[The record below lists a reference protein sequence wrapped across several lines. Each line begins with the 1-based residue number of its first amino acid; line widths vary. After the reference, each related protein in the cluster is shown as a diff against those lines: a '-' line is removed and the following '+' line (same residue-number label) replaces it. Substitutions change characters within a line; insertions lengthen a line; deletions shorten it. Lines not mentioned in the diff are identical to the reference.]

1 MLTGFS
7 YIITPESDRIFGSG
21 GLPLQNADYDF
32 FELVDTDNVLTFKQM
47 NNMNYSR
54 YMHSMCCV
62 DSNKIIIT
70 GSMLDE
76 IVSKKCESY
85 DITKN
90 VF

>member
-1 MLTGFS
+1 
-7 YIITPESDRIFGSG
+7 
-21 GLPLQNADYDF
+21 
-32 FELVDTDNVLTFKQM
+32 M

-90 VF
+90 VFQELPEMNEGRFKHSSCTFNSHVVFVVGGVN